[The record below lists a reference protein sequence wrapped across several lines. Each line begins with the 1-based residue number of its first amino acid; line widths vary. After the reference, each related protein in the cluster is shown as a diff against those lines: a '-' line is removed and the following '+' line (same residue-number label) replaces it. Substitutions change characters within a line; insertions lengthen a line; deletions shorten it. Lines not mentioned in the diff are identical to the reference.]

1 MDMGRLGMYAKVEEP
16 KTERSGHAAPIRVMV
31 VDDSVVI
38 RGLFSRWIEADPEL
52 EVVATHR
59 NGELA
64 VKDIERSNPD
74 VVVLDVEMPVMDG
87 LTALPKLLEKKRD
100 LIIVMASTLTRR
112 NAEVSLKALSLGATD
127 YVAKPETTGQ
137 TASATEFQ
145 RELLEKLR
153 LLGRGGKRLKRTT
166 IKPAAEPVRRMRA
179 EIVNDPHKRRTE
191 TSVDRAETRAALRRP
206 RTMGLQTAAKQE
218 ITLRP
223 YSSVV
228 PRALVIGSSTGGP
241 QALQRVL
248 TDARDG
254 LLKVPVVITQHMP
267 RTFTTIL
274 AEHLHKQ
281 LQLPSKEAEHMDVL
295 KPGHVYVAPG
305 GIHLKIGKQN
315 GQAVSLLEDGAPVNF
330 CKPSVD
336 PLFES
341 AAEVFGTAC
350 LALVLT
356 GMGSDGANG
365 VNVIAGK
372 GGSVIAQDE
381 ASSVVW
387 GMPGAAARTGNCSG
401 IVPLDQIGAQVKRI
415 LKGAA
420 R

>member
-1 MDMGRLGMYAKVEEP
+1 MDRGRLGMHAGVEEP
-16 KTERSGHAAPIRVMV
+16 KSERSGHMAPVRVMV

-52 EVVATHR
+52 EIVATHR

-87 LTALPKLLEKKRD
+87 LTALPKLLEKKHD
-100 LIIVMASTLTRR
+100 LVIVMASTLTRR

-137 TASATEFQ
+137 TASASQFQ

-153 LLGRGGKRLKRTT
+153 LLGRGGKRVKRTRAT
-166 IKPAAEPVRRMRA
+166 AETVRRMRA
-179 EIVNDPHKRRTE
+179 EVVNDPNKKRTDALDERTE
-191 TSVDRAETRAALRRP
+191 ARAALRRP
-206 RTMGLQTAAKQE
+206 HGTGLHAAGKQE
-218 ITLRP
+218 IALRP

-254 LLKVPVVITQHMP
+254 LLRVPVVITQHMP

-295 KPGHVYVAPG
+295 KPGHVYIAPG

-315 GQAVSLLEDGAPVNF
+315 GQAISLLDDGAPVNF

-341 AAEVFGTAC
+341 AAEVFGVAC

-356 GMGSDGANG
+356 GMGSDGASG

-387 GMPGAAARTGNCSG
+387 GMPGSAARTGNCSG
-401 IVPLDQIGAQVKRI
+401 IVPLDQIGAHIKRI

>member
-16 KTERSGHAAPIRVMV
+16 KSERSGQMAPIRVMV

-52 EVVATHR
+52 EVAATHR

-137 TASATEFQ
+137 TAGATEFQ

-153 LLGRGGKRLKRTT
+153 LLGRGGKRIKRTRIT
-166 IKPAAEPVRRMRA
+166 AEPVRRMRA
-179 EIVNDPHKRRTE
+179 EIVNDPHKKRTDALAERTE
-191 TSVDRAETRAALRRP
+191 ARAALRRP
-206 RTMGLQTAAKQE
+206 RGTGLHTAGKQE

-254 LLKVPVVITQHMP
+254 LLRVPVVITQHMP

-295 KPGHVYVAPG
+295 KPGHVYIAPG

-356 GMGSDGANG
+356 GMGSDGASG

-401 IVPLDQIGAQVKRI
+401 IVPLDQIGAHVKRI

>member
-1 MDMGRLGMYAKVEEP
+1 MHAKIEEP
-16 KTERSGHAAPIRVMV
+16 KTQKSGQAAPVRVMV

-38 RGLFSRWIEADPEL
+38 RGLFSRWIEADPDL
-52 EVVATHR
+52 EVAATHR
-59 NGELA
+59 NGEMA
-64 VKDIERSNPD
+64 VKDVERSNPD

-137 TASATEFQ
+137 TASATDFQ
-145 RELLEKLR
+145 RELLEKLK

-166 IKPAAEPVRRMRA
+166 TVAEPARRMRA
-179 EIVNDPHKRRTE
+179 EVVNDPHKG
-191 TSVDRAETRAALRRP
+191 RAEVAGVRPDMRSAMRRNRSVMQP
-206 RTMGLQTAAKQE
+206 ASGKPE

-248 TDARDG
+248 TDARES
-254 LLKVPVVITQHMP
+254 LLNVPVLITQHMP

-295 KPGHVYVAPG
+295 KPGHIYVAPG

-315 GQAVSLLEDGAPVNF
+315 GQAVTLLEDGAPVNF

-350 LALVLT
+350 LAIVLT
-356 GMGSDGANG
+356 GMGSDGAHG
-365 VNVIAGK
+365 VNVISGK

-387 GMPGAAARTGNCSG
+387 GMPGAAARSGNCSG
-401 IVPLDQIGAQVKRI
+401 VVPLDQMGAQVKRI

>member
-1 MDMGRLGMYAKVEEP
+1 MGMSRLGIRAKIEES
-16 KTERSGHAAPIRVMV
+16 KAEKSAHTAPVRVMI

-38 RGLFSRWIEADPEL
+38 RGLFSRWVEADPDL

-64 VKDIERSNPD
+64 VKDVERSNPD

-87 LTALPKLLEKKRD
+87 LTALPKLLEKKND
-100 LIIVMASTLTRR
+100 LVVVMASTLTRR

-145 RELLEKLR
+145 RELLQKLK
-153 LLGRGGKRLKRTT
+153 LLGRGGKREKRSR
-166 IKPAAEPVRRMRA
+166 ASMAEPVRKMRA
-179 EIVNDPHKRRTE
+179 EIVNDPSKRRGD
-191 TSVDRAETRAALRRP
+191 SASDKVDARAAMRRA
-206 RTMGLQTAAKQE
+206 RGTGLLPVHRQE
-218 ITLRP
+218 ISLRP
-223 YSSVV
+223 YSSVI
-228 PRALVIGSSTGGP
+228 PRVVAIGSSTGGP

-281 LQLPSKEAEHMDVL
+281 LKLPSKEAEHMDVL
-295 KPGHVYVAPG
+295 KPGHIYIAPG
-305 GIHLKIGKQN
+305 GIHLKLGKQN
-315 GQAVSLLEDGAPVNF
+315 GQAVTLLEDGPPVNF

-365 VNVIAGK
+365 VTAIAGK
-372 GGSVIAQDE
+372 GGSAIAQDE

-401 IVPLDQIGAQVKRI
+401 VVPLDQMGAQVKRI

-420 R
+420 RC

>member
-1 MDMGRLGMYAKVEEP
+1 MGRMGMHAKVEEP
-16 KTERSGHAAPIRVMV
+16 KTGETGQLAPIRVMV

-74 VVVLDVEMPVMDG
+74 VVVLDIEMPVMDG
-87 LTALPKLLEKKRD
+87 LTALPKLLDKKRD
-100 LIIVMASTLTRR
+100 LIVVMASTLTRR

-127 YVAKPETTGQ
+127 YVAKPETTSQ
-137 TASATEFQ
+137 TAGATEFQ

-153 LLGRGGKRLKRTT
+153 LIGRGGKRRQRT
-166 IKPAAEPVRRMRA
+166 KPAAEPVRRMRA
-179 EIVNDPHKRRTE
+179 ETVNDPHKRQSDAPAERVDSRTAMQR
-191 TSVDRAETRAALRRP
+191 SRRRAIQA
-206 RTMGLQTAAKQE
+206 GGNQS

-228 PRALVIGSSTGGP
+228 PRVLVIGSSTGGP

-248 TDARDG
+248 LDAKEG
-254 LLKVPVVITQHMP
+254 LSKVPVVITQHMP

-281 LQLPSKEAEHMDVL
+281 LQLPSREAEHMDVL
-295 KPGHVYVAPG
+295 KPGNIYVAPG

-315 GQAVSLLEDGAPVNF
+315 GQPVALLEDGEPVNF

-341 AAEVFGTAC
+341 AAEVYGTAC

-356 GMGSDGANG
+356 GMGSDGAYG
-365 VNVIAGK
+365 VDLIAGK

>member
-1 MDMGRLGMYAKVEEP
+1 MDMGRLGMYAKTEEP
-16 KTERSGHAAPIRVMV
+16 KREKSNQTAPIRVMV

-64 VKDIERSNPD
+64 VKDIERSHPD

-112 NAEVSLKALSLGATD
+112 NAETSLKALSLGATD
-127 YVAKPETTGQ
+127 YVAKPETTRQ
-137 TASATEFQ
+137 TAGAADFQ

-153 LLGRGGKRLKRTT
+153 LLGRGGKRQKRTRT
-166 IKPAAEPVRRMRA
+166 AAEPVRRMRA
-179 EIVNDPHKRRTE
+179 EIVNDPHQRPTE
-191 TSVDRAETRAALRRP
+191 TTTERAEAQAAIRRSRAS
-206 RTMGLQTAAKQE
+206 GLHGAGKQE

-228 PRALVIGSSTGGP
+228 PRVLAIGSSTGGP

-254 LLKVPVVITQHMP
+254 LLTVPVVITQHMP

-295 KPGHVYVAPG
+295 KPGHVYIAPG

-356 GMGSDGANG
+356 GMGSDGAYG

-372 GGSVIAQDE
+372 GGSVVVQDE

-401 IVPLDQIGAQVKRI
+401 IVPLDQMGAQVKRI